1 MALFAWRQ
9 EYALNIPRVDEE
21 HQMLFAAGARLH
33 KALVTG
39 KSGPM
44 LDALI
49 DELAEY
55 GKVHFR
61 HEEEFM
67 REIHYPKMLA
77 HKVQHQSFIQKV
89 DRFHEAAANGE
100 RTLALGMLQFLQTW
114 LVHHIGH
121 SDGQVRE
128 HFLATHPPSTAT
140 PEVNA

>member
-1 MALFAWRQ
+1 MALFEWRQ

-33 KALVTG
+33 RALVTG

-55 GKVHFR
+55 GRVHFR

-67 REIHYPKMLA
+67 KEIRYPRMMT
-77 HKVQHQSFIQKV
+77 HRVQHQSFIQKV

-100 RTLALGMLQFLQTW
+100 RALALNMLQFLQTW
-114 LVHHIGH
+114 LIHHIGH
-121 SDGQVRE
+121 ADVQVRE
-128 HFLATHPPSTAT
+128 HFLTAQAPSAAS
-140 PEVNA
+140 PAVLR